1 MGLIFGRN
9 DQDNI
14 IMPYEDEPYETNILT
29 NSLGEITLFSIIG
42 VVVIGTII
50 LIICF
55 ARNYC
60 NKNDKKKVLSNIMN
74 DDNVNNCNNNYT
86 SLNKNKIYNNRQD
99 RNNKKDVEMDIFNN
113 NVNENKNNINNK
125 KNSITS
131 INKNERKKRNNNNQN
146 NNNYSYSYIK
156 NTNNINN
163 INNIYSQKKSNNRI
177 YNNNQY
183 NNIYDNSLDNNINI
197 INNNININTNLI
209 NNNNNK
215 NNVINNFNNNKRNS
229 KTEIYLSDSDSSERM
244 LKENG
249 FIVMKIQ
256 REPKIGLGNI
266 GATCYMNATLQCL
279 SHTIKLANYFLNKKK
294 EKKIKQKNFSRE
306 FLEIIKRLWLESYN
320 NNKTYYEPYSFK
332 KKISEMNP
340 LFEGVQA
347 NDAKDLINFILQELH
362 EELNEPEKNVDNNSF
377 NIDQYNERQMFINFI
392 EDFKKSQRSIISDI
406 FFFIIETKTEC
417 LNCKQRN
424 IMNGIYSPIYLYN
437 FQIMNFLIF
446 PLEEVRKYKIM
457 QYQQNFQEVNLI
469 DCFNYNQK
477 VDFMQGE
484 NQMWCK
490 NCQQNSPSQYMTLI
504 YSAPVDLILILNRG
518 KGNIYNVKLN
528 FDEILD
534 IGNYVY
540 MKKNQKLIYHL
551 YAVVTHIGP
560 SDMGGHFIAFCKSPI
575 DNQWYKYND
584 AIVELVGSF
593 QDIVNFG
600 VPYILFYEAQ
610 NL

>member
-1 MGLIFGRN
+1 MCIINFFVRIFVFLIF
-9 DQDNI
+9 
-14 IMPYEDEPYETNILT
+14 
-29 NSLGEITLFSIIG
+29 
-42 VVVIGTII
+42 
-50 LIICF
+50 C
-55 ARNYC
+55 C
-60 NKNDKKKVLSNIMN
+60 
-74 DDNVNNCNNNYT
+74 
-86 SLNKNKIYNNRQD
+86 LNKYFSSEDDDDSCCCQCCRKLCE
-99 RNNKKDVEMDIFNN
+99 KCL
-113 NVNENKNNINNK
+113 KNNEDNSFDSKIINRSN
-125 KNSITS
+125 NDI
-131 INKNERKKRNNNNQN
+131 INNNNDIIN
-146 NNNYSYSYIK
+146 NNDDIININSDNI
-156 NTNNINN
+156 NNINN
-163 INNIYSQKKSNNRI
+163 INN
-177 YNNNQY
+177 
-183 NNIYDNSLDNNINI
+183 D
-197 INNNININTNLI
+197 INTNLI
-209 NNNNNK
+209 NINNK
-215 NNVINNFNNNKRNS
+215 NNVINNFNDNRNS
-229 KTEIYLSDSDSSERM
+229 KTEIYLSDSDSDSSERM

-279 SHTIKLANYFLNKKK
+279 SHTIKLANYFLNKEK
-294 EKKIKQKNFSRE
+294 ETKIKQKNFSRE

-392 EDFKKSQRSIISDI
+392 DDFKKSQRSIISDI

-469 DCFNYNQK
+469 DCFIYNQK

-534 IGNYVY
+534 IGYYVY